1 MSKINNY
8 ILDRLENGETMDE
21 IIEKGIVNE

>member
-21 IIEKGIVNE
+21 IIEKGFVNE